1 MIEITDLEHLI
12 NDNKKMINMFDTFK
26 NKIIS
31 QNEILLKVLDDY
43 ESYKLGDNKK
53 EDVSTEEISSDEPK
67 LKKNSKNKKSS
78 LEKQKEEVKD
88 STEEEEEVEEE
99 EEPVKLKKDKKKN
112 KLKKI
117 TKTNSKAIDIIKN
130 KLQDGG
136 KENVEVELIK
146 IEKKSYYVAEDGT
159 VYNKK
164 AEIIGKY
171 NFDEE
176 TIVLE

>member
-67 LKKNSKNKKSS
+67 LKKNSKNN
-78 LEKQKEEVKD
+78 L
-88 STEEEEEVEEE
+88 
-99 EEPVKLKKDKKKN
+99 
-112 KLKKI
+112 
-117 TKTNSKAIDIIKN
+117 
-130 KLQDGG
+130 
-136 KENVEVELIK
+136 
-146 IEKKSYYVAEDGT
+146 
-159 VYNKK
+159 
-164 AEIIGKY
+164 
-171 NFDEE
+171 
-176 TIVLE
+176 